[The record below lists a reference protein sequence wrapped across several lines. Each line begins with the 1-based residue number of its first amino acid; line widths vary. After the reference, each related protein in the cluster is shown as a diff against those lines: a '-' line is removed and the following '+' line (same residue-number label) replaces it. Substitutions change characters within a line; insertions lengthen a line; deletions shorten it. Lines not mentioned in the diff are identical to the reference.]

1 MANNRKT
8 DRVRFEHKHPVNVMG
23 VDGTWRRQCTLLDVS
38 STGAR
43 LDVDGSTEVLRAQE
57 FFLVLA
63 SFGLAFRRCE
73 LIWVNGSQV
82 GVQFIQRGK
91 NKKTAIAQKKQPAP
105 SP

>member
-8 DRVRFEHKHPVNVMG
+8 GRVRFEHNHPVNIMG

-43 LDVDGSTEVLRAQE
+43 LEVDGSTDVLRAQE
-57 FFLVLA
+57 FFLVLS

-82 GVQFIQRGK
+82 GVQFILRSK
-91 NKKTAIAQKKQPAP
+91 KKQALPAKQLLP
-105 SP
+105 HNE